1 MKPTDIQIK
10 VKLRAYTK
18 GIIPDVSEF
27 IKDAPLD
34 GNTYGRQDGKWINI
48 KDAFSQKDIE
58 LAENSG
64 LNLDY
69 DSSNY
74 QYTLGIRK
82 YEINESELPN
92 ILEADTTYYVV
103 SNHPNLFIHGGTAF
117 SSGNNEYVIESQVT
131 RIINGGNSESAGD
144 QIFYPINSE
153 GVYNEQ

>member
-92 ILEADTTYYVV
+92 VLEADTTYYVV
-103 SNHPNLFIHGGTAF
+103 SDHPNIFIHGGTAF
-117 SSGNNEYVIESQVT
+117 SNGNNEYVSLPQFT
-131 RIINGGNSESAGD
+131 STLYGGTSSDNPERK
-144 QIFYPINSE
+144 FYPINSE
-153 GVYNEQ
+153 GVYNG